1 MPRRYTPLL
10 FSLLA
15 LLGLFAASV
24 ACSSN
29 NDVHKVTVTLKDGS
43 LTVDPPSVPKGPVE
57 FTIKNQGQKQHD
69 LLIIK
74 TSTAPDKLPKNDD
87 GSVDK
92 GGADVDVKYE
102 VPEMDA
108 GDDTSRTYDLDP
120 GTYALVS
127 NVVQDDNGVK
137 TADYSSGM
145 YAAFTVTEGSGSPSA
160 SATAA
165 ATGSQT
171 PTPRASGSSST
182 PTPTATR

>member
-10 FSLLA
+10 FSLLVA
-15 LLGLFAASV
+15 LGLFAASV
-24 ACSSN
+24 ACGSN

-43 LTVDPPSVPKGPVE
+43 ITVDPPSVPKGPVE
-57 FTIKNQGQKQHD
+57 FTIKNEGQKKHD

-74 TSTAPDKLPKNDD
+74 TSTAPDKLPTQSD

-92 GGADVDVKYE
+92 GGADVDVKHE
-102 VPEMDA
+102 VPEIDG

-120 GTYALVS
+120 GTYVLVS
-127 NVVQDDNGVK
+127 NVVQDANGVK

-145 YAAFTVTEGSGSPSA
+145 NAAFTVTEGSGSPSA
-160 SATAA
+160 SATTA

-171 PTPRASGSSST
+171 PTPRASGS
-182 PTPTATR
+182 TPTATP